1 MPRRDPFKGHRFPRD
16 VILLAVRW
24 YCRYPLSYRDVRD
37 LLAER
42 GIAVNAATVFRWVQK
57 FGPEIRKRAYGGH
70 RSWRGLT
77 WYVDE
82 TYLRVNGR
90 WCYLWRAVDRGGQ
103 LIDFRL
109 TARRTA
115 GAARAFLRQARETVR
130 LYQPLTIVTDKAHS
144 YGKVIGEWNARLGP
158 DDAIRHI
165 TRKHESS
172 SVSERSGGSFVAK
185 NRIEGDHAV
194 LKHRLGP
201 MRGFRGLSSAKA
213 TLKGV
218 ETFRAIRRA
227 HFHGCE
233 VGVLNEIRFV
243 RSLFADRKTAA

>member
-1 MPRRDPFKGHRFPRD
+1 MFECLTQEETAMSRRDLFKGHRFPKE

-37 LLAER
+37 LMAER
-42 GIAVNAATVFRWVQK
+42 GIAVDAATVFRWVQK
-57 FGPEIRKRAYGGH
+57 FGPEIRKRAYGRH
-70 RSWRGLT
+70 RSFRGLT
-77 WYVDE
+77 WHVDE

-90 WCYLWRAVDRGGQ
+90 WCYLWRAVDQHGR

-115 GAARAFLRQARETVR
+115 SAARAFLRQARETVR
-130 LYQPLTIVTDKAHS
+130 LYQPLTIVTDKAKS

-158 DDAIRHI
+158 DDTIRHI
-165 TRKHESS
+165 TRKHEN
-172 SVSERSGGSFVAK
+172 

-194 LKHRLGP
+194 LKHRLRA
-201 MRGFRGLSSAKA
+201 MRGLQGLSTAKA
-213 TLKGV
+213 TLKGI

-227 HFHGCE
+227 DFHDCE
-233 VGVLNEIRFV
+233 PGVLNEIRFV
-243 RSLFADRKTAA
+243 RNLFNDTKKAA